1 MCAVYLRQKN
11 YTEALSI
18 SDRAVSIARET
29 ERKVD
34 LYVALTNLGYSQFGH
49 TSGRFLIQ
57 DASVA

>member
-1 MCAVYLRQKN
+1 MSAVYLRQKN

-34 LYVALTNLGYSQFGH
+34 LYVALTNLGYSQFGLNRS
-49 TSGRFLIQ
+49 T
-57 DASVA
+57 D